1 MLHLDAGTGYQAGPS
16 GSTRRETAGTG
27 DQAGH
32 SGGCRR
38 AASLAARKTSGAG
51 SPWSVCGMSVQP
63 APVTGS
69 QVPSTA
75 GKSASNAA
83 CRYCCLKLVPVVG
96 LLNWNGVGWILVLP
110 LGHSRWYE
118 APSNPV
124 LVNVQPCTLNS
135 SASLAG
141 KQKRPSP
148 SAFTALSPRP
158 PNSPFRQ
165 AVG

>member
-1 MLHLDAGTGYQAGPS
+1 MPIGGRSAQGAGQRQPVQRAAGP
-16 GSTRRETAGTG
+16 
-27 DQAGH
+27 D
-32 SGGCRR
+32 
-38 AASLAARKTSGAG
+38 AARGRPGPLGAG
-51 SPWSVCGMSVQP
+51 CGMSVP
-63 APVTGS
+63 AAPVATS
-69 QVPSTA
+69 QLLSTDC
-75 GKSASNAA
+75 KSASVGA
-83 CRYCCLKLVPVVG
+83 CRYCWVELVPVVG
-96 LLNWNGVGWILVLP
+96 LLNSNGVGWILVLP

-118 APSNPV
+118 APSKPV